1 MIRKKINGQVKRS
14 KWAQIWSVIHVWRIH
29 WIYEHITVV
38 STTFQTHTKTYNTS
52 ALREDQPVKA
62 VVCVCVCVPAA
73 GVLCLSV
80 SQDVSLPLIIVL
92 AHTVTSS
99 SIQRASGKKKKK
111 VLKCNK
117 TTSDQWRYK
126 YENNTRIS
134 RKVHQ
139 CSVIQI
145 QNKLSHKRIS
155 SSSLLCALI
164 HSLCY
169 EMLNLVSSQRFNC
182 LEEMSL

>member
-1 MIRKKINGQVKRS
+1 MFEEYTEFMSTSLLSAPLFKRTQRHTTRQSSGRTSLS
-14 KWAQIWSVIHVWRIH
+14 KLW
-29 WIYEHITVV
+29 
-38 STTFQTHTKTYNTS
+38 
-52 ALREDQPVKA
+52 
-62 VVCVCVCVPAA
+62 CVCVCVPAA

-80 SQDVSLPLIIVL
+80 SQDVSLLLIIVL